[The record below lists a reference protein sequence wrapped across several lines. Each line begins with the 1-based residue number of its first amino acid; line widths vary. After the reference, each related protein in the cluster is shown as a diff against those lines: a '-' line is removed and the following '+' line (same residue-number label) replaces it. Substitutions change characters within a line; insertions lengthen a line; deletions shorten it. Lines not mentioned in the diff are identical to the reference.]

1 MSCGRPRAYDSAM
14 PEGQN
19 FKNHAR
25 LDPQYHF
32 FVVIVLLANVIVT
45 TIQSVHLWHHRPF
58 MSVWH
63 VIVAV
68 ALLLLAFKA
77 RSYPLAAQDRVIRLE
92 EQLRFAALLP
102 VEDLAQTSKLS
113 IKQIVALRF
122 VSDAELPAVVHR
134 TLTEHLTP
142 KQIKETI
149 KDWRG
154 DYTRV

>member
-1 MSCGRPRAYDSAM
+1 M
-14 PEGQN
+14 PEAQN

-25 LDPQYHF
+25 LDPPYHF
-32 FVVIVLLANVIVT
+32 FIVIVLLANVIVT
-45 TIQSVHLWHHRPF
+45 ITQSVHLWHHRPF
-58 MSVWH
+58 MAVWR
-63 VIVAV
+63 VVVAI
-68 ALLLLAFKA
+68 ALFLLAFKA

-102 VEDLAQTSKLS
+102 ADDLAQTSKLS

-122 VSDAELPAVVHR
+122 VSDAELPGVVHR
-134 TLTEHLTP
+134 ALTENLTP

-149 KDWRG
+149 KDWRP